1 LLPPANI
8 PAIIAAAAV
17 GAAQLAIA
25 IAKPIPKFEMGGLIG
40 GRLHS
45 QGGTMIE
52 AEQGEYMV
60 NRRQTSKH
68 RRELDAMNH
77 STEAFRKM
85 IDERY
90 VRPALMGYSAGRRG
104 KEGVTV
110 NASLNSKSMEKKLD
124 TINKSLKGRN
134 VIVNINQQDS
144 RYTWQ

>member
-1 LLPPANI
+1 
-8 PAIIAAAAV
+8 
-17 GAAQLAIA
+17 
-25 IAKPIPKFEMGGLIG
+25 
-40 GRLHS
+40 
-45 QGGTMIE
+45 
-52 AEQGEYMV
+52 MV
-60 NRRQTSKH
+60 NRRQTAKH
-68 RRELDAMNH
+68 RRELDAMNT

-85 IDERY
+85 IDEKY
-90 VRPALMGYSAGRRG
+90 VRPALMGYSAGKKN

>member
-1 LLPPANI
+1 
-8 PAIIAAAAV
+8 
-17 GAAQLAIA
+17 
-25 IAKPIPKFEMGGLIG
+25 
-40 GRLHS
+40 LHS
-45 QGGTMIE
+45 QGGTLIE

-60 NRRQTSKH
+60 NRRQTAKH
-68 RRELDAMNH
+68 RRELDAMNT
-77 STEAFRKM
+77 STEAFRRM

-144 RYTWQ
+144 RYQWQ